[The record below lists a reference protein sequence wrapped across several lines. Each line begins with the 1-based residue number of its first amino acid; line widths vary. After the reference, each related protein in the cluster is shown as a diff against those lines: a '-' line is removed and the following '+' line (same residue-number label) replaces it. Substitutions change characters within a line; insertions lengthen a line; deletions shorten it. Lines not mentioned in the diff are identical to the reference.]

1 MKHEAHCWCCLEWA
15 AFAQRKGLRLF
26 ATNREINKWVLLLLQ
41 GPPGPPGIAGPPG
54 PPGAPVR
61 KQLCLFVCLSLLFV
75 LHQGEERNNNNNKK
89 KTVQEN
95 LGDWI
100 SVGTESG
107 PLAMC
112 VFSCIFMMKSHS
124 WPCRTMSPHQA
135 LESLWRYLH
144 KSQCLQDSPRQGPD
158 FCGRENCIWIES
170 RSLRWGGCK
179 GQKYWF
185 CVCVLDSF
193 FRDCQ
198 ERLAFLVKP
207 DPRDQL

>member
-1 MKHEAHCWCCLEWA
+1 MGFASLTGTSRAPRHCWTPWTTWSTS
-15 AFAQRKGLRLF
+15 KK
-26 ATNREINKWVLLLLQ
+26 TT
-41 GPPGPPGIAGPPG
+41 
-54 PPGAPVR
+54 
-61 KQLCLFVCLSLLFV
+61 LFVCLFLLLV
-75 LHQGEERNNNNNKK
+75 LHLGEERNNNNNKK

-124 WPCRTMSPHQA
+124 WPCRTMSLHQA